1 VGPETLGAIRV
12 FQQAHTRF
20 VDERI
25 DPGGPTLTALE
36 KRVIPAIEAVARKQ
50 LLGVLDELDRQLARR
65 GYRLPDALAAKLAR
79 LRERVSALPGGYSA
93 QATRLVVTTP
103 AFAIGGPHTAASVV
117 LAAAP
122 AVATVPAAAAA
133 AAAAEAALIALL
145 AAVALLVLLQS
156 LPLMS
161 RRLEE
166 LIRQI
171 QILMAELLDMV
182 NTAVEGIEDLIR
194 RNPRAGMRCSEV
206 VLRFRNLTQEV
217 IEALTSPRPADPVS
231 QQQQV
236 IRTSN
241 LMKKWQEAL
250 QELLNCLISSGA
262 V

>member
-122 AVATVPAAAAA
+122 AVAAVPAA